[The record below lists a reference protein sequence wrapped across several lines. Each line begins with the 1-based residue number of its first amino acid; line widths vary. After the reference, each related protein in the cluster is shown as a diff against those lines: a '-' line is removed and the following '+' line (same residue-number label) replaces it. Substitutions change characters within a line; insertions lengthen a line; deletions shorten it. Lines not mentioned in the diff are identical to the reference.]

1 MFRKLSALSA
11 LVILATSCTHQKDD
25 TVQQA
30 TAQQQALQ
38 PRPII
43 ALVPIVDNTKND
55 LPWSL
60 SEELT
65 STIHYRLSQKGNV
78 YLSDQNKVVGIT
90 KHLNKSQNPFSD
102 NLSWVKKAFNGSE
115 FVVFMEL
122 IEHVESP
129 LKSSKDASRLDAPA
143 ELNMSMRVR
152 VVDLRSSQPA
162 IVLQEMVHDSH
173 HVPKQFT
180 RANFHQVP
188 WGQDSFNISP
198 LGLAHAQF
206 TKEIA
211 SRVEDYVILAKNRI
225 ASGTAP

>member
-1 MFRKLSALSA
+1 MFRKLSALSV
-11 LVILATSCTHQKDD
+11 LVLAASCTHQKADD
-25 TVQQA
+25 AKQAVTTQQA
-30 TAQQQALQ
+30 VQ
-38 PRPII
+38 PRPVI
-43 ALVPIVDNTKND
+43 ALVPVIDNTKND
-55 LPWSL
+55 LPWKL

-78 YLSDQNKVVGIT
+78 YLSDQEKVVGIT

-102 NLSWVKKAFNGSE
+102 NISWAKKAFNGSE

-122 IEHVESP
+122 IEHEEVP
-129 LKSSKDASRLDAPA
+129 LKSAKDASRLDAPA
-143 ELNMSMRVR
+143 ELNMSMRIR
-152 VVDLRSSQPA
+152 VVDLRSNPPA

-206 TKEIA
+206 AKEIA
-211 SRVEDYVILAKNRI
+211 TRVEDYVILAKNRI
-225 ASGTAP
+225 ASGSTP